1 MYSNNNK
8 ENQEIPTFRNTIE
21 DKVGYIFHSSLL
33 EIYRALHTK
42 DISIEYYQKIVHTR
56 NIYGLV

>member
-1 MYSNNNK
+1 MYFNK
-8 ENQEIPTFRNTIE
+8 NKDNQEIPTFCYTIE

-33 EIYRALHTK
+33 EIYMALHTK
-42 DISIEYYQKIVHTR
+42 DISIEFYQKIVHTR